1 MTVTTLRRR
10 ALLALAALSFAA
22 APAFAE
28 TVRGNGVMKS
38 ETRAVSG
45 FTSIGLGLGANVE
58 VKLGN
63 AEGVTIQ
70 ADENLLPLIETSVKD
85 GALQI
90 KPVRHHLSLSS
101 RDIRIVVQAKSIDG
115 LAIGGSGS
123 ISADALRAAKLK
135 LDIGGSGS
143 LDVKH
148 LEADRVEIAIG
159 GSGDVK
165 LAGSAKKL
173 DASIAGSGDV
183 VAPTLVVDN
192 AEVAVA
198 GSGATKVAVR
208 SKLEV
213 TIVGAGAV
221 GYYGDPQVSRTVLGA
236 GSIRRLGDLP
246 HQP

>member
-1 MTVTTLRRR
+1 MTAACLRRR
-10 ALLALAALSFAA
+10 ALVALGALSFIA

-28 TVRGNGVMKS
+28 TVRGDGVMKT

-45 FTSIGLGLGANVE
+45 FTRIGLGLGADVE
-58 VKLGN
+58 VRLGN
-63 AEGVTIQ
+63 TEGLTVQ

-85 GALQI
+85 GSLQI
-90 KPVRHHLSLSS
+90 KPVRNHLSLSS
-101 RDIRIVVQAKSIDG
+101 HAIRIVVQAKAIDG

-123 ISADALRAAKLK
+123 ITADALRAAKLK

-143 LDVKH
+143 LAVERLD
-148 LEADRVEIAIG
+148 ADQVEIAIG

-165 LAGSAKKL
+165 LAGTAKKL

-183 VAPTLVVDN
+183 AAPALVADD
-192 AEVAVA
+192 AKVAVA
-198 GSGATKVAVR
+198 GSGAAKLAVR

-221 GYYGDPQVSRTVLGA
+221 AYYGDPQVSRTVLGA
-236 GSIRRLGDLP
+236 GSIKRLGALP
-246 HQP
+246 QP